1 MKHIPFKSIILF
13 AILLT
18 VLGCQSLHIEKRI
31 YRKGYTVFW
40 NKRLPS
46 NESKSEKLVLKQKG
60 NQSKLPKNDDSR
72 KDALTKTETD
82 SGSDSL
88 STPLEIL
95 TIHSQ
100 PNIVN
105 HEVNEE
111 KTVYKEQDIMAST
124 NKTDTNSKIES
135 AIKQKSP
142 WLLLTF
148 GVAFL
153 FPLMARD
160 SRRRKMRKW
169 ASKNVRQ
176 AQFAI
181 GVLTVV
187 SSGIAYYLGG
197 FFSEFIH
204 ISLLPIAFTTVG
216 CFSIL
221 HLYSKKPRVKSNAL
235 IGINMASSAGM
246 FAVGAAQEPLAN
258 DPMILPIWVI
268 IFLLLV
274 LIVFMLAAMAAIGF
288 LSCHIS
294 CSTGQTTLA
303 SIVLIGGWGIVLFFG
318 FWAIFSLF
326 KRESQR
332 EKSYVKRALLVMIIL
347 TALLG
352 TLAILD
358 F

>member
-18 VLGCQSLHIEKRI
+18 VLGCQLIHVEKRV

-40 NKRLPS
+40 NKRLPT

-60 NQSKLPKNDDSR
+60 NQSKPPKNDDSG
-72 KDALTKTETD
+72 KEAFTKTETD

-88 STPLEIL
+88 STPLETL
-95 TIHSQ
+95 TILNQ
-100 PNIVN
+100 PDIVK

-111 KTVYKEQDIMAST
+111 KTVYKEQDKMASS
-124 NKTDTNSKIES
+124 NKTDSNSKIES

-181 GVLTVV
+181 GVFTVV
-187 SSGIAYYLGG
+187 SSGIAYFLGG

-235 IGINMASSAGM
+235 IGMNMASAAGM

-268 IFLLLV
+268 ICLLLLIIV
-274 LIVFMLAAMAAIGF
+274 LMLAAMVGIGV

-294 CSTGQTTLA
+294 CYTGQTALA
-303 SIVLIGGWGIVLFFG
+303 AIVGLGGSAIIIFFS

-332 EKSYVKRALLVMIIL
+332 EKSYVKRALLVVVSL
-347 TALLG
+347 AALLG
-352 TLAILD
+352 ILTLVSN
-358 F
+358 